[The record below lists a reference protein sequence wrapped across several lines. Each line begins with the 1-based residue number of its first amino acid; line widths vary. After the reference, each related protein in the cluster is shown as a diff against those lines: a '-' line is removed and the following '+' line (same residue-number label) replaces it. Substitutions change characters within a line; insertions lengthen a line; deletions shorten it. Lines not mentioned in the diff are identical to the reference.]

1 MSIANR
7 DHQHP
12 SIQMDYA
19 NIGKERDIPHLVACL
34 IAEFFELTCIP
45 EQVISH
51 SSPCAI
57 TFQSLPGQRASK

>member
-34 IAEFFELTCIP
+34 IAEFLN
-45 EQVISH
+45 
-51 SSPCAI
+51 
-57 TFQSLPGQRASK
+57 